1 MTILAVLLAAASPVY
16 GTDVPDNFRRGEV
29 GFYIHCLRDE
39 VNAAGTTWKGADPAA
54 PTVVKFAQLMEF
66 CGPERKR
73 GISMLRGLIRTRN
86 PSWPSEQV
94 ERSAEFVLTGLELQ
108 LMLSVRWPTCA
119 PSEMPCVE
127 F

>member
-1 MTILAVLLAAASPVY
+1 MTLALLLAAAAPVY
-16 GTDVPDNFRRGEV
+16 GTNVPDNFRGGDV

-39 VNAAGTTWKGADPAA
+39 VNAAGTTWKGAPPDT
-54 PTVVKFAQLMEF
+54 PTVVQFAQLMEF

-73 GISMLRGLIRTRN
+73 GIAMLRGLIRIRN
-86 PSWPSEQV
+86 PDWPNERV

-108 LMLSVRWPTCA
+108 EMLAVRWPTCL
-119 PSEMPCVE
+119 PSQMPCPE